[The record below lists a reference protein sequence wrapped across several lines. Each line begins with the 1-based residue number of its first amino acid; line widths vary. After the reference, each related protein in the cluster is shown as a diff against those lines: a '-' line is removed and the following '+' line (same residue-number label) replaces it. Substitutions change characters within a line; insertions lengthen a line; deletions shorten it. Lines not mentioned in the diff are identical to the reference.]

1 MLRVAEHAELTD
13 TGRQRRANEDA
24 FLARAPLFVVAD
36 GMGGAQAGEVA
47 SATAIEVLAGGLGGG
62 ESVEQQLSATVQQ
75 ANAQIHAL
83 SVEDDERAGMGTTV
97 TAAYVGV
104 NDITLV
110 HVGDSRCYRWR
121 GSALE
126 RLTDDHSLVEE
137 MVRQG
142 QLTPEQALEHPQ
154 RSIITRALGPEAVVE
169 PDAQTVGARDGDL
182 LLLCSD
188 GLSTMITDDEIA
200 AVLAREEP
208 LKATASGLIAA
219 ANDAG
224 GRDNITVVLLR
235 IEELDDGSISD
246 IEQTQI
252 GLDVGQLPVAKASV
266 GGAATA
272 ATVERR
278 LPRDPNKPVARKR
291 RRWKPGVGTLL
302 AVFVAA
308 LLLSGVYFASQAI
321 YFVGADSEGFIS
333 VYQGVPYELP
343 LGINLYREDYISG
356 INLSQLPASERT
368 TITEHSLRSRSDADD
383 LVRQLELGRL
393 GSSAP

>member
-24 FLARAPLFVVAD
+24 FFARAPLFVVAD

-47 SATAIEVLAGGLGGG
+47 SATAIEVLAAGLGEG
-62 ESVEQQLSATVQQ
+62 ESVEQQLSTTVQQ

-83 SVEDDERAGMGTTV
+83 SVADDERAGMGTTI
-97 TAAYVGV
+97 TAAYVGENNV
-104 NDITLV
+104 TLV

-121 GSALE
+121 DGILE

-154 RSIITRALGPEAVVE
+154 RSIITRALGPESVVE
-169 PDAQTVGARDGDL
+169 PDAQTINARDGDL

-188 GLSTMITDDEIA
+188 GLSTMITDDQIA
-200 AVLAREEP
+200 AVMARDKP
-208 LKATASGLIAA
+208 LKATARGLIAA
-219 ANDAG
+219 ANEAG

-235 IEELDDGSISD
+235 LEVLGGDAASD
-246 IEQTQI
+246 LEQTQV
-252 GLDVGQLPVAKASV
+252 GLDVGQLPRAQATA
-266 GGAATA
+266 GAAA
-272 ATVERR
+272 AASVERR
-278 LPRDPNKPVARKR
+278 MPREPRAPAAKRR

-302 AVFVAA
+302 ALFAAA

-321 YFVGADSEGFIS
+321 YFVGADREGFVS

>member
-24 FLARAPLFVVAD
+24 FLARAPLFAVAD

-47 SATAIEVLAGGLGGG
+47 SATAIEVLSGGLGEG
-62 ESVEQQLSATVQQ
+62 ESVEQRLSASVRQ
-75 ANAQIHAL
+75 ANSQIHAL
-83 SVEDDERAGMGTTV
+83 SVADDERAGMGTTV
-97 TAAYVGV
+97 TAAYVGENNV
-104 NDITLV
+104 TLV

-121 GSALE
+121 DGALE

-142 QLTPEQALEHPQ
+142 QLTEEQALDHPQ
-154 RSIITRALGPEAVVE
+154 RSIITRALGPESVVE

-188 GLSTMITDDEIA
+188 GLSTMISDEQIA
-200 AVLAREEP
+200 AILARDEP
-208 LKATASGLIAA
+208 LKATTRGLIAA
-219 ANDAG
+219 ANEAG
-224 GRDNITVVLLR
+224 GRDNITVVLMRLEVLGSADASE
-235 IEELDDGSISD
+235 IEA
-246 IEQTQI
+246 TQV
-252 GLDVGQLPVAKASV
+252 GLDVGQLPAAKATV
-266 GGAATA
+266 GGAAA
-272 ATVERR
+272 ASVERR
-278 LPRDPNKPVARKR
+278 MPRDPRAPAAKRR
-291 RRWKPGVGTLL
+291 RRWKPGIGTVL
-302 AVFVAA
+302 ALFVAA
-308 LLLSGVYFASQAI
+308 LLLSGIYFASQAI
-321 YFVGADSEGFIS
+321 YFVGADREGFVS

-356 INLSQLPASERT
+356 INLSQLPVSERT

-393 GSSAP
+393 GSSTP

>member
-24 FLARAPLFVVAD
+24 FLARAPLFAVAD

-47 SATAIEVLAGGLGGG
+47 SATAIEVLSGGLGEG
-62 ESVEQQLSATVQQ
+62 ESVEQRLSASVRQ
-75 ANAQIHAL
+75 ANSQIHAL
-83 SVEDDERAGMGTTV
+83 SVADDERAGMGTTV
-97 TAAYVGV
+97 TAAYVGENNV
-104 NDITLV
+104 TLV

-121 GSALE
+121 DGALE

-142 QLTPEQALEHPQ
+142 QLTEEQALDHPQ
-154 RSIITRALGPEAVVE
+154 RSIITRALGPESVVE

-188 GLSTMITDDEIA
+188 GLSTMISDEQIA
-200 AVLAREEP
+200 AILARDEP
-208 LKATASGLIAA
+208 LKATTRGLIAA
-219 ANDAG
+219 ANEAG
-224 GRDNITVVLLR
+224 GRDNITVVLMRLEVLGSADASG
-235 IEELDDGSISD
+235 IEA
-246 IEQTQI
+246 TQV
-252 GLDVGQLPVAKASV
+252 GLDVGQLPAAKATV
-266 GGAATA
+266 GGAAA
-272 ATVERR
+272 ASVERR
-278 LPRDPNKPVARKR
+278 MPRDPRAPAAKRR
-291 RRWKPGVGTLL
+291 RRWKPGIGTVL
-302 AVFVAA
+302 ALFVAA
-308 LLLSGVYFASQAI
+308 LLLSGIYFASQAI
-321 YFVGADSEGFIS
+321 YFVGADREGFVS

-356 INLSQLPASERT
+356 INLSQLPVSERT

-393 GSSAP
+393 GSSTP

>member
-24 FLARAPLFVVAD
+24 FFARAPLFVVAD

-47 SATAIEVLAGGLGGG
+47 SATAIEVLAAGLGEG
-62 ESVEQQLSATVQQ
+62 ESVEQQLSAVVQQ

-83 SVEDDERAGMGTTV
+83 SVADDERAGMGTTI
-97 TAAYVGV
+97 TAAYVGENNV
-104 NDITLV
+104 TLV

-121 GSALE
+121 DGILE

-154 RSIITRALGPEAVVE
+154 RSIITRALGPESVVE
-169 PDAQTVGARDGDL
+169 PDAQTINARDGDL

-188 GLSTMITDDEIA
+188 GLSTMITDDQIA
-200 AVLAREEP
+200 AEMAREKP
-208 LKATASGLIAA
+208 LNATARGLIAA
-219 ANDAG
+219 ANEAG
-224 GRDNITVVLLR
+224 GRDNITVVLLQL
-235 IEELDDGSISD
+235 EVLGGAAASD
-246 IEQTQI
+246 LEQTQV
-252 GLDVGQLPVAKASV
+252 GLDIGQLPRAQATA
-266 GGAATA
+266 GAAA
-272 ATVERR
+272 AASVERR
-278 LPRDPNKPVARKR
+278 MPREPRAPAAKRR
-291 RRWKPGVGTLL
+291 RRWKPGIGTVL
-302 AVFVAA
+302 ALFVAA
-308 LLLSGVYFASQAI
+308 LVLSGVYFASQAI
-321 YFVGADSEGFIS
+321 YFVGADREGFVS

>member
-24 FLARAPLFVVAD
+24 FLARAPLFAVAD

-47 SATAIEVLAGGLGGG
+47 SATAIEVLSGGLGDG
-62 ESVEQQLSATVQQ
+62 ESVEQRLSASVRQ
-75 ANAQIHAL
+75 ANSQIHAL
-83 SVEDDERAGMGTTV
+83 SVADDERAGMGTTV
-97 TAAYVGV
+97 TAAYVGENNV
-104 NDITLV
+104 TLV

-121 GSALE
+121 DGALE

-142 QLTPEQALEHPQ
+142 QLTEEQALDHPQ
-154 RSIITRALGPEAVVE
+154 RSIITRALGPESVVE

-188 GLSTMITDDEIA
+188 GLSTMISDEQIA
-200 AVLAREEP
+200 AILARDEP
-208 LKATASGLIAA
+208 LKATTRGLIAA
-219 ANDAG
+219 ANEAG
-224 GRDNITVVLLR
+224 GRDNITVVLMRLEVLGSADASG
-235 IEELDDGSISD
+235 IEA
-246 IEQTQI
+246 TQV
-252 GLDVGQLPVAKASV
+252 GLDVGQLPAAKATV
-266 GGAATA
+266 GGAAA
-272 ATVERR
+272 ASVERR
-278 LPRDPNKPVARKR
+278 MPRDPRAPAAKRR
-291 RRWKPGVGTLL
+291 RRWKPGIGTVL
-302 AVFVAA
+302 ALFVAA
-308 LLLSGVYFASQAI
+308 LLLSGIYFASQAI
-321 YFVGADSEGFIS
+321 YFVGADREGFVS

-356 INLSQLPASERT
+356 INLSQLPVSERT

-393 GSSAP
+393 GSSTP